1 MKITGPGLPPP
12 PSAVQRAGSA
22 GAREMSSSMPPA
34 PKSLEA
40 GVVVS
45 ASAGSAS
52 AAQARSDQAIDQ
64 RIEVL
69 RTSIAAGE
77 YKPDLDRLARQFMD
91 EERQRAAGNGH
102 EPR

>member
-1 MKITGPGLPPP
+1 MKISGPGLPPP
-12 PSAVQRAGSA
+12 PSAVQRVSTA
-22 GAREMSSSMPPA
+22 GAREMSSSVPPS

-52 AAQARSDQAIDQ
+52 AAQARSDHEIDQ

-77 YKPDLDRLARQFMD
+77 YKPDLDKLAQRFVD
-91 EERQRAAGNGH
+91 EERQRVAGNGH